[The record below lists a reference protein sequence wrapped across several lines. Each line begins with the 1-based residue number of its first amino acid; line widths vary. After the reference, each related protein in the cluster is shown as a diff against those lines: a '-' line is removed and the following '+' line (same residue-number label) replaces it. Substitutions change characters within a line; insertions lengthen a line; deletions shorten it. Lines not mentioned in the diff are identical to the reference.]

1 MAAGQMKMGINSLV
15 LLGAWTLWK
24 HRNQCVFEGGNLS
37 VAAVLEQVG
46 EERRLWE
53 MAGAKG
59 LIFLAANL
67 PHG

>member
-24 HRNQCVFEGGNLS
+24 HRNQCVFEGGNPS

-46 EERRLWE
+46 EE
-53 MAGAKG
+53 
-59 LIFLAANL
+59 
-67 PHG
+67 

>member
-1 MAAGQMKMGINSLV
+1 MATGQMKMRINSLV

-24 HRNQCVFEGGNLS
+24 HRSQCVFEGGNPS
-37 VAAVLEQVG
+37 IAAILEQVG
-46 EERRLWE
+46 EEPRLWE

-59 LIFLAANL
+59 LIFLAANF

>member
-1 MAAGQMKMGINSLV
+1 
-15 LLGAWTLWK
+15 LLGAWILWK
-24 HRNQCVFEGGNLS
+24 HRNQCIFEGGSPS

>member
-15 LLGAWTLWK
+15 LFGAWTLWK
-24 HRNQCVFEGGNLS
+24 HRNQFVFKGGNPS

-53 MAGAKG
+53 MAKG
-59 LIFLAANL
+59 FIFLAANL

>member
-1 MAAGQMKMGINSLV
+1 M
-15 LLGAWTLWK
+15 
-24 HRNQCVFEGGNLS
+24 
-37 VAAVLEQVG
+37 EQVG

-67 PHG
+67 PHD